1 MYKLLQYQYDRLQ
14 KVLKAVHWVT
24 CLIPKFAHTTPALRE
39 LHWWPVNFRV
49 EFKIA
54 LLVLK
59 TMKGLVP
66 QYLSELLVI
75 KPTTRYS
82 LQSDYETLLV
92 ISKVTR
98 KTFGSRAFSHAGPT
112 VCNALPSSLRN
123 CRNIDSFKVQLNTHL
138 FKKAFNL

>member
-14 KVLKAVHWVT
+14 KVLNAVPWVT
-24 CLIPKFAHTTPALRE
+24 CLIPKFARTTPALRE
-39 LHWWPVNFRV
+39 LHWWPVKFRV

-66 QYLSELLVI
+66 QYLSKLLVI

-92 ISKVTR
+92 IPEVTQ
-98 KTFGSRAFSHAGPT
+98 KTFGSRAFSHVGPI
-112 VCNALPSSLRN
+112 VCNALPSSLRT
-123 CRNIDSFKVQLNTHL
+123 CRNIDSFKVQFNTHH
-138 FKKAFNL
+138 FKIKTL

>member
-1 MYKLLQYQYDRLQ
+1 MTD
-14 KVLKAVHWVT
+14 WVT
-24 CLIPKFAHTTPALRE
+24 CLIPKFARFTPALRE
-39 LHWWPVNFRV
+39 LHWWPVKFRV

-66 QYLSELLVI
+66 QYLSKLLVI

-92 ISKVTR
+92 IPEVTQ
-98 KTFGSRAFSHAGPT
+98 KTFGSRAFSHVGPI
-112 VCNALPSSLRN
+112 VCNALPSSLRT
-123 CRNIDSFKVQLNTHL
+123 CRNIDSFKVQFNTHH
-138 FKKAFNL
+138 FKIKTL